1 MLPDEFSNPVKNN
14 LVTKKQYMSV
24 NLIKTIPENL
34 GFPPLNKIDPITEQP
49 ATDKDEVVSNKFS
62 QAAIPAVLTGLY
74 RFVQSDEGATE
85 FLNGDKTT
93 NWVSKIFDDNRKE
106 AIQTISTYAQ
116 QSNEDPVAKMNAIAN
131 EAVKVAKENLA
142 ADAGIKEV
150 KLFFNDQRNNILL
163 YLPAELRM
171 GELLHDNTLDDN
183 TNKMEGPISSLMQSI
198 GSAFSKPVT
207 GDEIKEQ

>member
-1 MLPDEFSNPVKNN
+1 
-14 LVTKKQYMSV
+14 MSV
-24 NLIKTIPENL
+24 NLIKQIQENL
-34 GFPPLNKIDPITEQP
+34 GFLPLHKIDPATEQP
-49 ATDKDEVVSNKFS
+49 ISNKGEVAVNNFS
-62 QAAIPAVLTGLY
+62 QVAIPAVLTGLY
-74 RFVQSDEGATE
+74 RYVQSDEGAAE
-85 FLNGDKTT
+85 FLNGDNTT

-106 AIQTISTYAQ
+106 AIETISAYAK
-116 QSNEDPVAKMNAIAN
+116 QSNEDPLAKMNAISN
-131 EAVKVAKENLA
+131 EAVKLAKENLA

-150 KLFFNDQRNNILL
+150 KLFFSDQRNNILL

-198 GSAFSKPVT
+198 GTAFSNPIT

>member
-1 MLPDEFSNPVKNN
+1 
-14 LVTKKQYMSV
+14 MSV
-24 NLIKTIPENL
+24 NLIKTISENL
-34 GFPPLNKIDPITEQP
+34 GFPPLNKIDPATEQP
-49 ATDKDEVVSNKFS
+49 ATDKDEAVANKFS
-62 QAAIPAVLTGLY
+62 QAAIPGVLTGLY
-74 RFVQSDEGATE
+74 RFVQSDEGAAE
-85 FLNGDKTT
+85 FLTGNSST
-93 NWVSKIFDDNRKE
+93 NWVSKIFDDNSKE
-106 AIQTISTYAQ
+106 AIQKISAYAQ

-131 EAVKVAKENLA
+131 EAVKVAKENMT

-150 KLFFNDQRNNILL
+150 KLFFSNQRNNILL

-198 GSAFSKPVT
+198 GSAFSNPIT

>member
-1 MLPDEFSNPVKNN
+1 
-14 LVTKKQYMSV
+14 MSV
-24 NLIKTIPENL
+24 NLIKTIQENL
-34 GFPPLNKIDPITEQP
+34 GFPPLNKIDPVTEQP
-49 ATDKDEVVSNKFS
+49 ATDKDEVVANKFS

-74 RFVQSDEGATE
+74 RYVQTDEGAAA
-85 FLNGDKTT
+85 FLNGDITT
-93 NWVSKIFDDNRKE
+93 NWIGKIFDDNRKE
-106 AIQTISTYAQ
+106 AIQTISAYAQ

-131 EAVKVAKENLA
+131 EAVKVAKENLIT
-142 ADAGIKEV
+142 DAGIKEV
-150 KLFFNDQRNNILL
+150 KLFFSDQKINILL
-163 YLPAELRM
+163 YLPAELKM

>member
-1 MLPDEFSNPVKNN
+1 
-14 LVTKKQYMSV
+14 MSV
-24 NLIKTIPENL
+24 NLIKTIQENL
-34 GFPPLNKIDPITEQP
+34 GFPPLKKIDPNTEQP
-49 ATDKDEVVSNKFS
+49 ATDEVENATNKFS

-74 RFVQSDEGATE
+74 KYVQTDEGAAD
-85 FLNGDKTT
+85 FLNIKNSN
-93 NWVSKIFDDNRKE
+93 NWIAKIFDDNRKE
-106 AIQTISTYAQ
+106 AIQTISDYAQ
-116 QSNEDPVAKMNAIAN
+116 QSNADPVAKMNAIAN
-131 EAVKVAKENLA
+131 EAVKIAKENMD

-198 GSAFSKPVT
+198 GSVFSKPVT

>member
-1 MLPDEFSNPVKNN
+1 
-14 LVTKKQYMSV
+14 MSV
-24 NLIKTIPENL
+24 NLIKTIQENL
-34 GFPPLNKIDPITEQP
+34 GFPPLKKIDPNTEHP
-49 ATDKDEVVSNKFS
+49 ATDNEEVAANKFS

-74 RFVQSDEGATE
+74 RYVQTDEGAAD
-85 FLNGDKTT
+85 FLNIKNSN
-93 NWVSKIFDDNRKE
+93 NWIGKIFDDNRKE
-106 AIQTISTYAQ
+106 AIQTISDYAQ
-116 QSNEDPVAKMNAIAN
+116 QSNADPVAKMNAIAN
-131 EAVKVAKENLA
+131 EAVKIAKENMD

-198 GSAFSKPVT
+198 GSVFSKPVT